1 MLLLSCVWD
10 QRRAFPIW
18 HAWHTGSGHF
28 STDLSTCTMLSHVY
42 ELRHFM
48 LIWLKWSWRMSLT
61 RWLGDRLPCM
71 VRSKFVGV
79 VMVNSPYGAVSTEII
94 GSIGNPVCLWYPIVM
109 VVSFIVSTLC
119 SLMELKPSCSPEVF
133 AAIFLGQ
140 SNRYRQEGTYKTCGS
155 DTDCMLWSSAW
166 KL

>member
-1 MLLLSCVWD
+1 
-10 QRRAFPIW
+10 
-18 HAWHTGSGHF
+18 
-28 STDLSTCTMLSHVY
+28 MLSHIY

-94 GSIGNPVCLWYPIVM
+94 GSIGNPVCL
-109 VVSFIVSTLC
+109 
-119 SLMELKPSCSPEVF
+119 
-133 AAIFLGQ
+133 
-140 SNRYRQEGTYKTCGS
+140 
-155 DTDCMLWSSAW
+155 
-166 KL
+166 